1 MAKKTR
7 KTAVPVAKKSADSV
21 SVKQIEEF
29 ARGIEVHVIPKLREL
44 GLRKDKGALRL
55 RMKGVV

>member
-1 MAKKTR
+1 MAKKTQKPTATPSR
-7 KTAVPVAKKSADSV
+7 KPVKSV
-21 SVKQIEEF
+21 SAKQLTDF